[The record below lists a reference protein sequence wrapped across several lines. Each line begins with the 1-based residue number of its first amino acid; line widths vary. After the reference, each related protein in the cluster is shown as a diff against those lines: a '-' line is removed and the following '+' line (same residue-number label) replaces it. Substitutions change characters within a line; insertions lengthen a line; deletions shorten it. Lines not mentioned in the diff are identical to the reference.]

1 MIFLLRFKMYLKAAE
16 TTPII
21 NNTFGP
27 GTDNKCVYVCSD
39 GSRSLAKETR
49 ALKMS
54 VVAGQWKV
62 TMKNWEQSLKLILLK
77 LHEKLPK
84 NSKTTI
90 LWSFSIWSEL
100 ERWKDSISGCLMSWL
115 QKKKKSSFWDV
126 IFSYSVQN
134 NKLSLDQIVKC
145 FDKWNLY
152 NWWWPVQWFDQE
164 EAPKH
169 FPNPNLHQNI
179 GHGHCLVVSC
189 PSGPPQLPEFWQ
201 NHYIRDVCSANQ
213 WDALKTTM
221 LADRN
226 GQQIGPSSSP
236 RQCLTTCC
244 TPMLPKLNMLG
255 YKALPYLPH
264 SPDLPP
270 ANCHFLRHLDKVLQG
285 KMLPQPAG
293 GRRCFPRVC
302 WIPKHRF

>member
-1 MIFLLRFKMYLKAAE
+1 MYLKAAE

-21 NNTFGP
+21 NNTFGT
-27 GTDNKCVYVCSD
+27 GTANKCVYVCSD

-62 TMKNWEQSLKLILLK
+62 TMKNRVVIEAD
-77 LHEKLPK
+77 PF
-84 NSKTTI
+84 KTT
-90 LWSFSIWSEL
+90 WEVAKEL
-100 ERWKDSISGCLMSWL
+100 KDNHFMVFQHLKWIGKVKRLNKWVPHEL
-115 QKKKKSSFWDV
+115 TAKKEKSSFWGV

-236 RQCLTTCC
+236 WQCLTTCC
-244 TPMLPKLNMLG
+244 APMLPKLNKLG

-264 SPDLPP
+264 SPDFPP
-270 ANCHFLRHLDKVLQG
+270 ANCHFLRHLDKVLRG